1 MSIKQYTAKKLLANI
16 ITINKKLLD
25 MTLGLAEAFK
35 GNTVGFIIGEVDS
48 DVTELTNRVK
58 QPVCVVEVTDAVAEL
73 RAQVERLTAERDA
86 LQARIDAGVRVYG
99 YQGSWYNTKWT
110 ADTDT
115 ALLIDRQPAEQ
126 RDPSGANDRR
136 MNK

>member
-48 DVTELTNRVK
+48 DVTELTNRRWR
-58 QPVCVVEVTDAVAEL
+58 EGL
-73 RAQVERLTAERDA
+73 WLSRL
-86 LQARIDAGVRVYG
+86 LVQHKV
-99 YQGSWYNTKWT
+99 
-110 ADTDT
+110 
-115 ALLIDRQPAEQ
+115 DR
-126 RDPSGANDRR
+126 
-136 MNK
+136 